1 MNNRSVVGTDDDPGR
16 ARPATTRTEETKMN
30 VEEKPNKTEI
40 NVNGRPRIVEGDEV
54 SFEEAVKLA
63 FPEPPPGR
71 NIVYTV
77 AYRKAAG
84 DRSGDLVKG
93 QSVKVKEGT
102 IFDVTATDK
111 S

>member
-1 MNNRSVVGTDDDPGR
+1 MATAATQSSRAHEVTIIVNGR
-16 ARPATTRTEETKMN
+16 ERT
-30 VEEKPNKTEI
+30 VEEKVI
-40 NVNGRPRIVEGDEV
+40 
-54 SFEEAVKLA
+54 SFEEAVELA
-63 FPEPPPGR
+63 FPGSPTGP

-84 DRSGDLVKG
+84 NRSGDLLTG

-102 IFDVTATDK
+102 RFDVTQTDK

>member
-1 MNNRSVVGTDDDPGR
+1 MN
-16 ARPATTRTEETKMN
+16 A
-30 VEEKPNKTEI
+30 EEKPHQVEI
-40 NVNGRPRIVEGDEV
+40 IVNGRPRTIEGDEV

-63 FPEPPPGR
+63 FPQPPPGD

>member
-1 MNNRSVVGTDDDPGR
+1 MNTESTGAQAEHGKAHEVTIIVNGR
-16 ARPATTRTEETKMN
+16 ERT
-30 VEEKPNKTEI
+30 VEEK
-40 NVNGRPRIVEGDEV
+40 EV

-63 FPEPPPGR
+63 FPDPPTGD
-71 NIVYTV
+71 NVVITV

-84 DRSGDLVKG
+84 NRSGDLLPG
-93 QSVKVKEGT
+93 QAIKVKEGT

>member
-1 MNNRSVVGTDDDPGR
+1 MSVRSNDTQ
-16 ARPATTRTEETKMN
+16 TEHGKAHEVT
-30 VEEKPNKTEI
+30 I
-40 NVNGRPRIVEGDEV
+40 IVNGRKRTVDEKDI
-54 SFEEAVKLA
+54 SFEDLVELA
-63 FPEPPPGR
+63 YPGSPVGP

-84 DRSGDLVKG
+84 NRSGDLLAG

-102 IFDVTATDK
+102 IFDVTQTDK

>member
-1 MNNRSVVGTDDDPGR
+1 MSAQSNEPQAEQGKAHEVTIIVNGR
-16 ARPATTRTEETKMN
+16 KRP
-30 VEEKPNKTEI
+30 VEEKDI
-40 NVNGRPRIVEGDEV
+40 
-54 SFEEAVKLA
+54 SFEDVVELA
-63 FPEPPPGR
+63 YPGTPTGP

-84 DRSGDLVKG
+84 NRSGDLLAG

-102 IFDVTATDK
+102 IFDVTQTDK

>member
-1 MNNRSVVGTDDDPGR
+1 MNTQSTQAQAEHGKAHEVT
-16 ARPATTRTEETKMN
+16 
-30 VEEKPNKTEI
+30 I
-40 NVNGRPRIVEGDEV
+40 IVNGRERTIDEKEV
-54 SFEEAVKLA
+54 SFEAAVELA
-63 FPEPPPGR
+63 FTNPPKGD
-71 NIVYTV
+71 NVMITV

-84 DRSGDLVKG
+84 NRSGDLLPG

>member
-1 MNNRSVVGTDDDPGR
+1 MNTQSTQAQKEHDKAHEVTIIVNGR
-16 ARPATTRTEETKMN
+16 ERT
-30 VEEKPNKTEI
+30 VEEK
-40 NVNGRPRIVEGDEV
+40 EV
-54 SFEEAVKLA
+54 SFEEAVELA
-63 FPEPPPGR
+63 FTSPPTGD
-71 NIVYTV
+71 NVVITV

-84 DRSGDLVKG
+84 NRSGDLLPG